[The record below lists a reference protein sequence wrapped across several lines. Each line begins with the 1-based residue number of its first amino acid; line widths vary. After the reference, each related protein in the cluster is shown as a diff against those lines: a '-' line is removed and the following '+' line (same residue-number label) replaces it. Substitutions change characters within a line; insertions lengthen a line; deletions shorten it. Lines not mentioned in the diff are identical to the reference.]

1 MSVEIIGG
9 QRLGSGGKMKTDQ
22 PHYNRSTHDLSYI
35 WKNTQAPDTLVPFM
49 VEIGLPGSTFDIDLD
64 NNALTH
70 PTNGPL
76 FGSFKSQSDVIVIPV
91 RLYQAELM
99 MNKLE
104 IGNSV
109 KDLDLPLI
117 NIVSDHF
124 DPSRDTDI
132 DNHHQYQYLMDHWYM
147 LLHYHRLK
155 LYILRMLNFLQYHYL
170 RQLQ

>member
-9 QRLGSGGKMKTDQ
+9 KRLGSGGKMKTDQ

-35 WKNTQAPDTLVPFM
+35 WKNTQAPGTLVPFM
-49 VEIGLPGSTFDIDLD
+49 VEVGLPGSTFDIDLD
-64 NNALTH
+64 NNTLTH

-76 FGSFKSQSDVIVIPV
+76 FGSFKSQSDVVVIPV

-124 DPSRDTDI
+124 DPSTDTDI
-132 DNHHQYQYLMDHWYM
+132 DNHQINPSCLYKYMGISGIGQRVSNDQETQHQHAEHMIQ
-147 LLHYHRLK
+147 
-155 LYILRMLNFLQYHYL
+155 
-170 RQLQ
+170 